1 MQPEQPEAWV
11 FCMEEFLTGS
21 ASYKISSALNH
32 KRLLPSALYITCS
45 CISGRTFLTGT
56 DTLQLLLETVLAEK
70 SFHSPQPYA
79 IHHPVFDK
87 QGTTN
92 INQKALYSIKSI
104 QFWIN

>member
-1 MQPEQPEAWV
+1 MTLKAHAAGATGGV
-11 FCMEEFLTGS
+11 GFLYG
-21 ASYKISSALNH
+21 
-32 KRLLPSALYITCS
+32 S